1 MRNKYGADFTI
12 PELPPALK
20 EHLFPAVKISQG
32 GRDLPPEFSNNA
44 LQPEAFATNRPYR
57 IKKFID
63 EIYERQAKQR
73 YQKQYVRE
81 DYLSATSTIFDLSKA
96 HGLRP
101 NLDYKR
107 SS

>member
-1 MRNKYGADFTI
+1 MLQGDAFTT
-12 PELPPALK
+12 
-20 EHLFPAVKISQG
+20 G
-32 GRDLPPEFSNNA
+32 
-44 LQPEAFATNRPYR
+44 RPYR

-101 NLDYKR
+101 NLDYREIAGEYQSDFDPEK
-107 SS
+107 SLMPDVQYLNI